1 MYIITIEKT
10 DSQLPQVLTPVAV
23 KIIWDNILPKAFA
36 QATVFVDKL
45 QALATAR
52 VLARKLN
59 IGFENNPFE
68 SRFILNVTKVTDFNK
83 PSAKDISVM
92 FMEMDDAEIISPETA
107 YFNSESS
114 DWALSPCNVFAV
126 GEEAKAIT
134 NALVAGALNE
144 L

>member
-10 DSQLPQVLTPVAV
+10 DSQLPPVAV

-36 QATVFVDKL
+36 QATRFADKL

-59 IGFENNPFE
+59 VGFEDDPFA
-68 SRFILNVTKVTDFNK
+68 SCFILNVTNVATFNK
-83 PSAKDISVM
+83 PSAKDISIM
-92 FMEMDDAEIISPETA
+92 FLEMDDAEIISPETA
-107 YFNSESS
+107 YFNSASS

>member
-10 DSQLPQVLTPVAV
+10 DSQLPQVLPPVAV
-23 KIIWDNILPKAFA
+23 KIIWDNILPKSFA

-59 IGFENNPFE
+59 IGFENNPLE
-68 SRFILNVTKVTDFNK
+68 SRFILNVTNVTDFNK

>member
-10 DSQLPQVLTPVAV
+10 DSQLPPVAV
-23 KIIWDNILPKAFA
+23 KIIWDNILPKSFA

-59 IGFENNPFE
+59 IGFEKNPLE
-68 SRFILNVTKVTDFNK
+68 SRFILNVTNVTDFNK

>member
-1 MYIITIEKT
+1 MYIITIEKM
-10 DSQLPQVLTPVAV
+10 DSQLPPVAV

-36 QATVFVDKL
+36 QATLFADKL

-52 VLARKLN
+52 VLARKLSV
-59 IGFENNPFE
+59 GFENNPFE
-68 SRFILNVTKVTDFNK
+68 SHFILNVKSVTAFNK
-83 PSAKDISVM
+83 PSSKDISLM
-92 FMEMDDAEIISPETA
+92 FMEMDDAEILSPETA

>member
-10 DSQLPQVLTPVAV
+10 DSQLPPVAV
-23 KIIWDNILPKAFA
+23 KIIWDNILPKSFA

-68 SRFILNVTKVTDFNK
+68 SRFILNVTNVTDFNK

>member
-1 MYIITIEKT
+1 MYIITIEKM
-10 DSQLPQVLTPVAV
+10 DSQLPPVAV

-36 QATVFVDKL
+36 QATLFTDKL

-59 IGFENNPFE
+59 IGFEHNPLA
-68 SRFILNVTKVTDFNK
+68 SCFILNVTHTKTFSK
-83 PSAKDISVM
+83 PSAKDIAAM
-92 FMEMDDAEIISPETA
+92 FMEMDNAEIISPETA
-107 YFNSESS
+107 YFNSASS

-126 GEEAKAIT
+126 GEEVKAIT
-134 NALVAGALNE
+134 DALVTEALDE

>member
-10 DSQLPQVLTPVAV
+10 DSQLPQVLPPVAV
-23 KIIWDNILPKAFA
+23 KIIWDNILPKSFA

-68 SRFILNVTKVTDFNK
+68 SRFILNVTNVATFNK
-83 PSAKDISVM
+83 PAVKDINAM
-92 FMEMDDAEIISPETA
+92 FLEMDNAEIISPETA

>member
-1 MYIITIEKT
+1 MYIIIIEKT
-10 DSQLPQVLTPVAV
+10 DTNLSPVAV
-23 KIIWDNILPKAFA
+23 KIIWDNILPKSFA

-45 QALATAR
+45 KALATAR

-83 PSAKDISVM
+83 PSAKDISGM

-126 GEEAKAIT
+126 GEVAKAIT

>member
-10 DSQLPQVLTPVAV
+10 DSQLPPVAV
-23 KIIWDNILPKAFA
+23 KIIWDNILPKSFA
-36 QATVFVDKL
+36 QATLFTDKL

-68 SRFILNVTKVTDFNK
+68 SYFILNVKSVETFNK
-83 PSAKDISVM
+83 PSAKDINVM
-92 FMEMDDAEIISPETA
+92 FLEMDDAEIISPETA
-107 YFNSESS
+107 YFNSASS

-134 NALVAGALNE
+134 DTLVAGVIDAL
-144 L
+144 